1 MKSVGRLF
9 NKRCAVLQEEWL
21 QGNKQARYKSYVSFA
36 LNLLLHTFIYHES
49 LEIFFPLVQNGMP
62 CMSPVIF

>member
-1 MKSVGRLF
+1 MKSVGRRF
-9 NKRCAVLQEEWL
+9 NKRCAVLQEERL

-49 LEIFFPLVQNGMP
+49 LEIFFPSAQNATL